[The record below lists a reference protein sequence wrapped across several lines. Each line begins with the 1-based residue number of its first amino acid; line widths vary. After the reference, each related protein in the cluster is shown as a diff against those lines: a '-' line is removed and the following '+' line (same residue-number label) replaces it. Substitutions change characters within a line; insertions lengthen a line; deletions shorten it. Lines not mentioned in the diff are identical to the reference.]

1 MNLIGI
7 RIKKVR
13 LAKRLTQE
21 DFAARIGVKQN
32 TIAVYEGGG
41 RNISEAVIKAVC
53 REFGVSYEWL
63 TDGLE
68 PMYVPQEST
77 DMSSLE
83 HIMYGDNE
91 YLKSI
96 FRELAEMP
104 VEWWEQ
110 AVDMLKRIDKQKGR
124 WSAAF

>member
-1 MNLIGI
+1 MDTIAI
-7 RIKKVR
+7 RIKSIR
-13 LAKRLTQE
+13 EDSGLSQDAFGAK
-21 DFAARIGVKQN
+21 IGLKKSAVSLMESGKSNPSEQTVKL
-32 TIAVYEGGG
+32 I
-41 RNISEAVIKAVC
+41 C
-53 REFGVSYEWL
+53 REFGVAYEWL

-68 PMYVPQEST
+68 PMYVPQESM
-77 DMSSLE
+77 DLAALE

-110 AVDMLKRIDKQKGR
+110 AIDMLKRIDKQKGR
-124 WSAAF
+124 